1 MPYALSDQ
9 GLVVA
14 YLYGPPLAVRDLGS
28 NRDKILW
35 FVKDT
40 DSDELHLTGHL
51 AGSAH
56 PVLSQTVSG
65 PDGIPSDV
73 TAPDPGWWRL
83 TLAWTSGDDSYRDSI
98 NLEYLAH
105 G

>member
-1 MPYALSDQ
+1 MPAWAVS
-9 GLVVA
+9 
-14 YLYGPPLAVRDLGS
+14 LASVEARKDGHDRL
-28 NRDKILW
+28 N
-35 FVKDT
+35 VKDT

-73 TAPDPGWWRL
+73 TAPDPGCWRL

-105 G
+105 R